1 MIDYKGRSEHIKKL
15 YERQN
20 ALNETIAHQMMSSE
34 KIAFA
39 TSQWRMMWRKF
50 IRNRIAVIGGIV
62 VLLFYLTA
70 LFANF
75 VAPYTLEKRMTAYSF
90 LSPQRVYFLS
100 LIHI

>member
-1 MIDYKGRSEHIKKL
+1 MIDYKVRSEHIKKL

-20 ALNETIAHQMMSSE
+20 ALDESIAHQMMSSE

-62 VLLFYLTA
+62 ILLFYLTA
-70 LFANF
+70 LLANF
-75 VAPYTLEKRMTAYSF
+75 VAPYTLEQRMTAYSF
-90 LSPQRVYFLS
+90 LPP
-100 LIHI
+100 